1 MTGQV
6 GIKSIK
12 PQTITQ
18 QEQNGPHSL
27 SRRTSASWVLPLL
40 TAISPTA
47 SPHPTNLASRD
58 KLQHGSPL
66 WMAKVKI
73 NISCTLFATRYA
85 QGASGETVRYLK
97 PGVFAIRPNSRAL
110 VSASVRLQ
118 AVGISLWGCCA
129 GLEWLGGV
137 GGCEWWVRGGI
148 WDLGLNEEERTR

>member
-1 MTGQV
+1 MWCHSAQLVATGWSFSWILLKGRAPCSSEAMTGQV
-6 GIKSIK
+6 GNKSIK

-27 SRRTSASWVLPLL
+27 SRRTSAPWVLPLL

-73 NISCTLFATRYA
+73 NISCSLFATRYA

-97 PGVFAIRPNSRAL
+97 PGVRH
-110 VSASVRLQ
+110 SAEFRSFGFGFGSSPGSGDFSV
-118 AVGISLWGCCA
+118 
-129 GLEWLGGV
+129 GLLRWA
-137 GGCEWWVRGGI
+137 
-148 WDLGLNEEERTR
+148 